1 MTEKKLIG
9 PFSQILS
16 MADLP
21 LKGPVSDH
29 QLQIIEQGAV
39 LVENGKIIE
48 TGSFEKLL
56 KNKSFD
62 TRLEEIHYQSVLLP
76 GFIDS
81 HTHICFAG
89 SRARDYALRVGGS
102 SYQEILQQGGGIHD
116 TVGKTREATEEE
128 LVHGIMQRAHRH
140 LKEGVTTIEVKSGY
154 GLTVAEELKM
164 LRAIRTANGCLEA
177 QLIPTCLAAHVK
189 PKDFKEAGE
198 YLHYIIDELLPVVKK
213 EKLAQRV
220 DIFVEPEAFPVEA
233 ARPYLQNARKMGFS
247 LTLHADQFTA
257 GGSELAVEMLAR
269 SADHLEASNEKEIRL
284 LAKSNTVATVLPGA
298 SLGLGMPYAPA
309 RKLLDAGACLAIAS
323 DWNPGSAPM
332 GDLLLQAS
340 LLGAAEKLS
349 MAEVLAALS
358 CRAATALELSD
369 RGCLSPGKL
378 ADMQSFPTNDYR
390 EILYLQ
396 GKMKATK
403 VWKGAKLVSK
413 T

>member
-9 PFSQILS
+9 PFSQILT
-16 MADLP
+16 MAALP
-21 LKGPVSDH
+21 LKGPVADS
-29 QLQIIEQGAV
+29 QLQIIEQGAI
-39 LVENGKIIE
+39 LIENGIVVE
-48 TGSFEKLL
+48 VGPFEKLL

-62 TRLEEIHYQSVLLP
+62 TQLEEIHYAGVLLP

-89 SRARDYALRVGGS
+89 SRARDYALRVAGS

-116 TVGKTREATEEE
+116 TVSKTSEADEEA
-128 LVHGIMQRAHRH
+128 LVHSIMQRAHRH

-154 GLTVAEELKM
+154 GLTVAQELKM
-164 LRAIRTANGCLEA
+164 LRAIRTANSCLEA

-189 PKDFKEAGE
+189 PPNFKEAGE
-198 YLHYIIDELLPVVKK
+198 YLQYIINDLLPVVKE
-213 EKLAQRV
+213 EKLADRV

-233 ARPYLQNARKMGFS
+233 ARPYLQKAGEMGFS
-247 LTLHADQFTA
+247 LTLHADQFST
-257 GGSELAVEMLAR
+257 GGSQLAVEMLAS
-269 SADHLEASNEKEIRL
+269 SADHLEASEKKEIRL
-284 LAKSNTVATVLPGA
+284 LAASSTVATVLPGA

-309 RKLLDAGACLAIAS
+309 RQLLDAGACLAIAS

-349 MAEVLAALS
+349 MAEVLAGLS
-358 CRAATALELSD
+358 YRAAAALHLSK
-369 RGCLSPGKL
+369 RGTLAPGQL

-390 EILYLQ
+390 DILYLQ

-403 VWKGAKLVSK
+403 VWKGGTIVSK
-413 T
+413 P

>member
-1 MTEKKLIG
+1 MTAKKLIG

-21 LKGPVSDH
+21 LKGPVADH

-56 KNKSFD
+56 KNKSSD
-62 TRLEEIHYQSVLLP
+62 TQVEEIHYQNVLLP

-102 SYQEILQQGGGIHD
+102 SYQDILQQGGGIHD

-189 PKDFKEAGE
+189 PKDFKEAAE
-198 YLHYIIDELLPVVKK
+198 YLHYISDELLPVVKD
-213 EKLAQRV
+213 EQLAQRV

-233 ARPYLQNARKMGFS
+233 ARPYLQNARKMDFS

-257 GGSELAVEMLAR
+257 GGGKLAVEMLAR
-269 SADHLEASNEKEIRL
+269 SADHLEASSEKEIRL
-284 LAKSNTVATVLPGA
+284 LAGSNTVATVLPGA

-309 RKLLDAGACLAIAS
+309 RKLLDAGACVAIAS

-349 MAEVLAALS
+349 MAEVLAALC

-369 RGCLSPGKL
+369 RGCLSPGKQ